1 MLKPIMNNLEKFYLG
16 RYIKAPKRNLLRF
29 SFVFMILGIVL
40 SVGILSAGLN
50 LFQGYESSLREV
62 LLGSFPHITIQK
74 AEQDYISLEE
84 AAGLRT
90 ELTNNREVLLVTP
103 TVSYSVMAA
112 NESRVRGAS
121 LNAYLF
127 DNRTPF
133 PYAEYVSEG
142 KATLQDGEVIV
153 GKYLAKELGKKCGDY
168 LKILY
173 PQLDKISAMGLYPS
187 ERMYKIV
194 GIYSSGFYESD
205 RSQLICTMNDAVSL
219 LNINPSYAKL
229 ELRLEPNAVDNANN
243 IAEQLQQQLGLSY
256 SIYPW
261 TSFSASLLR
270 LVTMEKWL
278 IFIIFSFLVL
288 ISGINV
294 ISAVTT
300 IIFDKRNEI
309 AVLKT
314 LGGSNKSIKKLF
326 AFQVGLT
333 GMGAILCGQLLGAFL
348 SFLVEKQSWYH
359 LKGDVYFIDSLH
371 AGISPM
377 NQGIV
382 FIVSSLLI
390 WCCILYPL
398 KQIDK
403 MQIIELL
410 RNS

>member
-1 MLKPIMNNLEKFYLG
+1 MNNLERFYLG
-16 RYIKAPKRNLLRF
+16 RYLQAPKRNLLRF

-62 LLGSFPHITIQK
+62 LLGSFPHIAIQD
-74 AEQDYISLEE
+74 ADSDYISMEDAEKLISTLKSNDKVEM
-84 AAGLRT
+84 
-90 ELTNNREVLLVTP
+90 VTP
-103 TVSYSVMAA
+103 TVTYSVMAA
-112 NESRVRGAS
+112 NDTRVRGVS
-121 LNAYLF
+121 LNAYYF
-127 DNRTPF
+127 DAHNPF
-133 PYAEYVSEG
+133 PYAKYVKEG
-142 KATLQDGEVIV
+142 SSQLADGEIIV
-153 GKYLAKELGKKCGDY
+153 GKYLAKELGKKCGDT
-168 LKILY
+168 LKIVY
-173 PQLDKISAMGLYPS
+173 PQLDKISAMGLFPS
-187 ERMYKIV
+187 ERLYKIA

-205 RSQLICTMNDAVSL
+205 RSQIICTINDAVSL
-219 LNINPSYAKL
+219 LNITPSYAKL
-229 ELRLEPNAVDNANN
+229 ELRLKPGAIDDATH

-256 SIYPW
+256 LLYPW
-261 TSFSASLLR
+261 TTFSAGLLR

-309 AVLKT
+309 AVLRT
-314 LGGSNKSIKKLF
+314 LGSSNASIKRLL
-326 AFQVGLT
+326 ALQVGLT
-333 GMGAILCGQLLGAFL
+333 GIAAIISGQLFGALL

-359 LKGDVYFIDSLH
+359 LKGDVYFIDSLQ
-371 AGISPM
+371 ATISPL
-377 NQGIV
+377 NQMVV
-382 FIVSSLLI
+382 FLVSALLI
-390 WCCILYPL
+390 SGCIWYPL